1 MLNKCLELYLGKW
14 LLHPVFY
21 SWVSIKNNPEEKKN
35 KPPNKKPQT
44 AVTSEIS
51 QLEVILTEDDQ
62 ANYLKLTLAIWKDF
76 LKRYLESLPTF
87 NAILKNQVQDL
98 GKNLVKWIFSL

>member
-1 MLNKCLELYLGKW
+1 MTTASCILQLSVNKKQ
-14 LLHPVFY
+14 
-21 SWVSIKNNPEEKKN
+21 SRRKKKN

-44 AVTSEIS
+44 AVTSETS
-51 QLEVILTEDDQ
+51 QLEVILTEDAQ
-62 ANYLKLTLAIWKDF
+62 ANYLKLTLATWKDF
-76 LKRYLESLPTF
+76 LKSYLESLPTF

>member
-1 MLNKCLELYLGKW
+1 MTTASCILQLSVNKKQ
-14 LLHPVFY
+14 
-21 SWVSIKNNPEEKKN
+21 SRRKKKN

-62 ANYLKLTLAIWKDF
+62 ANYLKLTLA
-76 LKRYLESLPTF
+76 T
-87 NAILKNQVQDL
+87 
-98 GKNLVKWIFSL
+98 